1 MFLKTTKFNHEA
13 DSFNVALGISEE
25 TMTIVREMV
34 FFSTIAN
41 KYQRD
46 ELYGEEDYPPG
57 MDKVSG
63 DLQRCVG
70 LIKTEE
76 QYTQLLLNFR
86 SYQNIAIQTVAIRE
100 VMDGKIEND
109 DDPEF
114 SKKVKTLKMV
124 EQIISKLKDE
134 EEVKHDINDINK
146 DTMFKRIDLVRKSEY
161 NFDIYWSLLNAS
173 FNMDSVDQI
182 INDALFGND

>member
-41 KYQRD
+41 KYQRE
-46 ELYGEEDYPPG
+46 ELYGEENYPPG

-63 DLQRCVG
+63 DLQRCLN

-86 SYQNIAIQTVAIRE
+86 SYQQIAIQTVAVRE
-100 VMDGKIEND
+100 AMDGKLNND
-109 DDPEF
+109 EDPDL
-114 SKKVKTLKMV
+114 SKKLKALKMV
-124 EQIISKLKDE
+124 EEIMKKLKDE
-134 EEVKHDINDINK
+134 EEVKYDINDINK
-146 DTMFKRIDLVRKSEY
+146 DTMFKRIDLVKKSEY
-161 NFDIYWSLLNAS
+161 NFDIYLSLLNAS